1 MKITRYSTLEAE
13 LSGVIRTANPSLAG
27 VVLERLD
34 NGEVLPIF
42 VGMLETDSC
51 FLGLARIVP
60 PRPRSHDLAKNLLD
74 VLGGKIVRVVVTDLR
89 EDSYYAVIRFL
100 DKGGVEYEIDSRSS
114 DAIARALRF
123 DCPIFAEE
131 QVFMKYAQQRGK
143 KKKIAA
149 HRSKTWNHPAVRNH
163 NRRFPLQSHDLFYTS
178 HWWTTSK
185 LLIGSKNLLN
195 GMAGGRC

>member
-1 MKITRYSTLEAE
+1 M
-13 LSGVIRTANPSLAG
+13 
-27 VVLERLD
+27 ERLD

-114 DAIARALRF
+114 DAIARALRC
-123 DCPIFAEE
+123 DCPSFAEE
-131 QVFMKYAQQRGK
+131 QVFIRYAQQRGK
-143 KKKIAA
+143 KNKIAA
-149 HRSKTWNHPAVRNH
+149 HRSKTWDHRQCVTTTGDSHYGHMSYFILRLPDDLQTA
-163 NRRFPLQSHDLFYTS
+163 NRV
-178 HWWTTSK
+178 K
-185 LLIGSKNLLN
+185 ELLN
-195 GMAGGRC
+195 GVAGALC